1 MDKLHTITAGGV
13 GFLSSVVVE
22 DFISPQLNMSNWAGA
37 ITQLLIAIVTVVGL
51 FKKKKN

>member
-13 GFLSSVVVE
+13 GLLSSVVAE
-22 DFISPQLNMSNWAGA
+22 DFISPQLDMSQWASA
-37 ITQLLIAIVTVVGL
+37 FTQLFIAIVTVVGL

>member
-13 GFLSSVVVE
+13 GYLSSVVAADV
-22 DFISPQLNMSNWAGA
+22 ISPQLDMSQWASA
-37 ITQLLIAIVTVVGL
+37 FTQLFIAIVTVIGL